1 MINQFKES
9 KENVKKQWKTLKDSY
24 AIFKEEKVIQKKI
37 KNATEGTESKLGL
50 GHSALKKAF
59 SSIGTWA
66 MIAFGMLKGF
76 VGKIASG
83 IWRVTK
89 LISKIPF
96 KAIGFI
102 AKGLGTI
109 VRFVIKRFPLI
120 AGALS
125 AFSMGKDAMAGIEKA
140 KDWHGVEEGKE
151 VSTSQKVTAAIGGA
165 LGGTESGVKGAKS
178 GALKGAGMGM
188 MIGSMIAPGIGTAIG
203 GALGAIAGGV
213 LGFVGGKNIAL
224 ALS

>member
-1 MINQFKES
+1 MF
-9 KENVKKQWKTLKDSY
+9 
-24 AIFKEEKVIQKKI
+24 
-37 KNATEGTESKLGL
+37 
-50 GHSALKKAF
+50 
-59 SSIGTWA
+59 
-66 MIAFGMLKGF
+66 KGF

-89 LISKIPF
+89 LIAKIPF

-213 LGFVGGKNIAL
+213 LGFVGGKNIAV
-224 ALS
+224 ALQSTWDSVKDVISSVTDMIMFPFKQKLVANIIALKRKLNTNANSFIFND